1 MNKATSRIILL
12 ILISFLVGGTINI
25 VSPYNAIITGISGE
39 VYKKRYN
46 DSVWVIVK
54 DGDILIPGDQLKTVY
69 NSRARL
75 KFSDGSIVE
84 VGQDTN
90 VNIYD
95 NYLFLTIGIIK
106 SYITKLFP
114 NFEVR
119 TPTAIAGVRGTE
131 FTVEVLSDQT
141 TIVSVYEGIVEVT
154 TKERTIKL
162 KKGETTIVKPPTQPG
177 SENSSSEK
185 SEEISNE
192 HSSSNHSEGSSNNI
206 SNWQGNKLEDSD
218 KKERR

>member
-1 MNKATSRIILL
+1 
-12 ILISFLVGGTINI
+12 
-25 VSPYNAIITGISGE
+25 
-39 VYKKRYN
+39 
-46 DSVWVIVK
+46 
-54 DGDILIPGDQLKTVY
+54 
-69 NSRARL
+69 ARL

-90 VNIYD
+90 VNMYD

>member
-1 MNKATSRIILL
+1 MNRTTRRIILL
-12 ILISFLVGGTINI
+12 ILLSFLMGGTINI
-25 VSPYNAIITGISGE
+25 VSPYNAIVTGISGD
-39 VYKKRYN
+39 VYRKTHN
-46 DSVWVIVK
+46 ETIWTIVE
-54 DGDILIPGDQLKTVY
+54 DGDVLVPGDQLKTGY
-69 NSRARL
+69 NSKARL
-75 KFSDGSIVE
+75 KFSDGSTVE
-84 VGQDTN
+84 VGQETS

-95 NYLFLTIGIIK
+95 NYLFLAIGIIK

-162 KKGETTIVKPPTQPG
+162 GKGETTIVKPSNHPD
-177 SENSSSEK
+177 SENSSSDK
-185 SEEISNE
+185 SEKASNE
-192 HSSSNHSEGSSNNI
+192 HFSSNHSEESSNNM
-206 SNWQGNKLEDSD
+206 STWQGNKPEDSD